1 MILRSINVCSIESN
15 IVQSSTGQSR
25 VMTYRLISEQ
35 RKKHMRGMC
44 SCLAFMLVQ
53 CIFSHNVFAQDVPRH
68 SVDLESRIVGDKEQ
82 PAVSYF
88 VPWQDVGT
96 PDKLQ
101 WNIDRKHDNTL
112 DLLDRDVMLRSMTV
126 YSQMNME
133 NPN

>member
-1 MILRSINVCSIESN
+1 MKLLSLYNLRGWYVLFAMLLSAHV
-15 IVQSSTGQSR
+15 
-25 VMTYRLISEQ
+25 ISQE
-35 RKKHMRGMC
+35 
-44 SCLAFMLVQ
+44 
-53 CIFSHNVFAQDVPRH
+53 VPRH
-68 SVDLESRIVGDKEQ
+68 SIELESTIVGDKEQ

-96 PDKLQ
+96 PEKLQ

-133 NPN
+133 NP

>member
-1 MILRSINVCSIESN
+1 MKPLSPYNLSGWCVLFAILLSTNV
-15 IVQSSTGQSR
+15 
-25 VMTYRLISEQ
+25 ISQE
-35 RKKHMRGMC
+35 
-44 SCLAFMLVQ
+44 
-53 CIFSHNVFAQDVPRH
+53 VPRH
-68 SVDLESRIVGDKEQ
+68 RIELESTIVGDKEQ

-96 PDKLQ
+96 PEKLQ

-133 NPN
+133 NP

>member
-1 MILRSINVCSIESN
+1 MTLLLSLNRSQLYVFFTMLL
-15 IVQSSTGQSR
+15 SSS
-25 VMTYRLISEQ
+25 VISQE
-35 RKKHMRGMC
+35 
-44 SCLAFMLVQ
+44 
-53 CIFSHNVFAQDVPRH
+53 VPRH
-68 SVDLESRIVGDKEQ
+68 SIDLESTIVGDKEQ

-96 PDKLQ
+96 PEKLQ

-133 NPN
+133 NP